1 MKGMGFISRQYRAR
15 PLCCVATAFL
25 AGLILAHAVVP
36 LSAVACVG
44 IAAVLLALAVILR
57 KRRRA
62 CAALVLLLACA
73 CGLARYAIALE
84 MLPASE
90 TRYSVEMIGQVASEP
105 FVNDNGRTVC
115 RFEVDSANGEPSDL
129 ALRLYLRGDA
139 EALAQID
146 YGQRL
151 DLKGHIWK
159 ADPVTNPY
167 EFDFGAY
174 LTRKGFNGYATAKIE
189 DVTILGSRRD
199 VESLVIDAR
208 RAISGRIDRLF
219 PKGAPMMRALVL
231 GDRSQL
237 SDELRASLNRTG
249 TAHLIS
255 ISGLHVTLL
264 AGVLALLFGR
274 FMSRRW
280 ANLLAMLFLLPY
292 GALVGFNAP
301 FIRALITFALVCG
314 APLAGRPS
322 DSATRLGAALTLY
335 LLFRPLDV
343 ADTSFVLSYAAS
355 AGIVLLNP
363 PLMALLGVDR
373 LRRRRPRGNR
383 IAGLLM
389 LVPRYLAELL
399 CTSLAAQ
406 LATLPFV
413 IAFFGVQSL
422 ISLPANLIC
431 VPLCMLGFL
440 LGLAALLTSL
450 IALPAAMLLAKLP
463 DALFQTLN
471 AVTRFSADLPAA
483 VVRVGRYAPI
493 LLLLHW
499 IVVLAASELS
509 RIPLRVRRFLPFAL
523 VIVAGCASLVTF
535 LNAWDFGITF
545 LDAGQADCAVVRTRG
560 HTYMIDTGDTYTPA
574 ADYLNATCLHLD
586 GVLLSHP
593 HEDHAGGLISVLDT
607 FKPDAI
613 YLPRGWFEQE
623 INSQAVLDGIEKARE
638 MGIEVRELSAGDV
651 LALSRDATLTVYSP
665 DTDALPDNPNDLS
678 LLTLIASDGQSAL
691 FTGDLSADGEPEA
704 IPDADILKVAHH
716 GSEKGTSERFLDAAT
731 PGIAVISVGENNY
744 GHPAEETLDKLA
756 AVGADVYQTRNCGAI
771 TLTCRRGAWRVDTFL
786 EASHEVE

>member
-1 MKGMGFISRQYRAR
+1 MKVKGFIARQYRAR
-15 PLCCVATAFL
+15 PLCCAATAFL
-25 AGLILAHAVVP
+25 AGLILAQAFSLP
-36 LSAVACVG
+36 AWPCAASAAM
-44 IAAVLLALAVILR
+44 LLALEIALR
-57 KRRRA
+57 KHRRFRA
-62 CAALVLLLACA
+62 VLVLLLACA
-73 CGLARYAIALE
+73 CGAARYAFALDA
-84 MLPASE
+84 LPTAE
-90 TRYSVEMIGQVASEP
+90 TRYSVEMVGRVASEP
-105 FVNDNGRTVC
+105 FVNNNGRTVC
-115 RFEVDSANGEPSDL
+115 RFQLESADEEPSDL

-139 EALAQID
+139 ESLSQVA

-151 DLKGHIWK
+151 SLKGHIWQ

-189 DVTILGSRRD
+189 DVSILDVRRD
-199 VESLVIDAR
+199 AQSLVISAR
-208 RAISGRIDRLF
+208 SAVSRRIDRLF

-237 SDELRASLNRTG
+237 SDELRAALSLTG

-264 AGVLALLFGR
+264 AGVLALIFSR
-274 FMSRRW
+274 FMSRSW

-322 DSATRLGAALTLY
+322 DSATRLAVSLTLY
-335 LLFRPLDV
+335 LLFKPLDV

-363 PLMALLGVDR
+363 PLMALLGVDG
-373 LRRRRPRGNR
+373 RRRRFRGNR
-383 IAGLLM
+383 VARFFRGGL
-389 LVPRYLAELL
+389 VYLGELL

-422 ISLPANLIC
+422 ISLPANLVC

-440 LGLAALLTSL
+440 LGLAVLVLSLVALL
-450 IALPAAMLLAKLP
+450 AALP
-463 DALFQTLN
+463 DALFQALN
-471 AVTRFSADLPAA
+471 AVTRFSAGLPAA
-483 VVRVGRYAPI
+483 VVRVGRYAPV
-493 LLLLHW
+493 LVLLHW

-509 RIPLRVRRFLPFAL
+509 RIPLRLRRFLPFAL
-523 VIVAGCASLVTF
+523 VLVAGCASLVTF

-545 LDAGQADCAVVRTRG
+545 LDAGQADSAVVRTRG
-560 HTYMIDTGDTYTPA
+560 RTYLIDAGDTYTPS

-586 GVLLSHP
+586 GVVLSHP
-593 HEDHAGGLISVLDT
+593 HEDHAGGLLSVLET

-613 YLPRGWFEQE
+613 YIPRGWFEQD
-623 INSQAVLDGIEKARE
+623 IASQAVIDGIERARA
-638 MGIEVRELSAGDV
+638 MGVKIIELSAGDA

-665 DTDALPDNPNDLS
+665 NAEALPDNANDLS
-678 LLTLIASDGQSAL
+678 LLALITCDGQSAL
-691 FTGDLSADGEPEA
+691 FTGDLSAEGEPES
-704 IPDADILKVAHH
+704 IPETDILKVAHH
-716 GSEKGTSERFLDAAT
+716 GSAKGTSQQFLDAAA
-731 PGIAVISVGENNY
+731 PKIAVISVGDNNY
-744 GHPAEETLDKLA
+744 GHPAEETLEKLA
-756 AVGADVYQTRNCGAI
+756 DIGADVYLTRDSGAV
-771 TLTCRRGAWRVDTFL
+771 TLTYRHDAWRVNTYL
-786 EASHEVE
+786 EAANEVE